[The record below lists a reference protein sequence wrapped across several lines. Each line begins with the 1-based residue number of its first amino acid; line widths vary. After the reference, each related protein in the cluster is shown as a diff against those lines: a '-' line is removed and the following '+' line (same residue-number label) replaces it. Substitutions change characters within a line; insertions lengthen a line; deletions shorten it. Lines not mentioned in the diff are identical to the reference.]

1 MKRIISKDGTVKAV
15 ETSHGTV
22 ECDYFVNSAG
32 RILVN
37 ITFKQGLFNSVSNF
51 FIRTELVIFVLLC
64 TKPMHQ

>member
-32 RILVN
+32 GNLVWVGK
-37 ITFKQGLFNSVSNF
+37 TRV
-51 FIRTELVIFVLLC
+51 
-64 TKPMHQ
+64 

>member
-1 MKRIISKDGTVKAV
+1 VKRIISKDGTVKAV

-51 FIRTELVIFVLLC
+51 FYSDRAGYFCVA
-64 TKPMHQ
+64 MY